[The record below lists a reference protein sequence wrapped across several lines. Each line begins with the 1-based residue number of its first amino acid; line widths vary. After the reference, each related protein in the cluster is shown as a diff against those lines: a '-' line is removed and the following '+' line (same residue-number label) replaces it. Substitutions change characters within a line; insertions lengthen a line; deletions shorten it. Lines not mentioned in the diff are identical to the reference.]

1 MALRRAVMRA
11 HRTNGKHVKRREGR
25 GPRWLAAVAVAA
37 AGVVVPGTVAAP
49 AEAAVPLT
57 NVTGAV
63 SDVRGVDGTD
73 AQCINYN
80 PAAGTASAG
89 EVDVAYGRPSGES
102 CPGSLDLSKQSGVGF
117 DASAPGTVTPSQPFL
132 LASII
137 HYNNPIQGLTYP
149 AGTRS
154 AFIGGTLTL
163 RLGDFQGNPTVE
175 YPWLLEE
182 TANSGTCPYGAT
194 DGVLCD
200 DRLSFTDP
208 SGSRSV
214 VDTSGQH
221 YRLTISSIAKAAGEQ
236 CPATPPASSTDAFVT
251 KERAKTTG
259 CVYGI
264 LDPVRQVTIEKRTR
278 PQGAPDTFTFDQTG
292 RTIDGTLPATSTLGD
307 RETKTY
313 EIAGDASFTERD
325 SAGWALTDLACTGD
339 TSGVRIDKAAAR
351 FEVGALGGDV
361 HCVFTNAQGGA
372 IVEKRDADGGALI
385 GPATFRFENTGGS
398 APAIVVTDNAAP
410 DVDPTLGRV
419 EVRGLVPGAWTVTET
434 KAPQGYEIDAP
445 GPVAFTVSADDTT
458 PVKVPAFTDSRKKS
472 ALAVIK
478 HESRPDGTVT
488 DKIVPGATFQL
499 WRETNGQAGL
509 QPAGDTAVGVPCTT
523 AGTDPCTVGGLDFGT
538 YYWQETQ
545 APQGY
550 QLPPNAVSDPI
561 VIDASNAGG
570 QAPVTVIGDPQK
582 RSELTIT
589 KYDAI
594 TGKTLPGA
602 TFALYRESNGQNGL
616 QTGGD
621 TLVESCVTGADGT
634 CTIDDLPFGDYWWLE
649 TAAPEGYEIPGYPM
663 VGAIRIDAVNAGGPI
678 IQSGLA
684 DPQTLSA
691 LTVEKKDAV
700 TGAELDGAV
709 FDLRKVAADGSE
721 TTYATCTTQG
731 GRCTV
736 GELEF
741 GTYYWHERTPPVG
754 YELPADRDSD
764 PIEITPQNA
773 GDDFAVTTMR
783 DPQTTSALAVL
794 KQDGETEETVDGATF
809 ALYSET
815 NGTPGL
821 QPGGDTQVGECT
833 TSGGE
838 PCMIEGLAHG
848 TYYWL
853 ETAAPQGYEL
863 PVDAQSGPI
872 VVTAQNAG
880 TTFPVTVIGDPQK
893 KSELSVLKH
902 DADTGA
908 VVAGATFE
916 LWRDADRSGTFD
928 RAADVEVAECTTT
941 GTDPCA
947 VDPVG
952 FGTYFWVET
961 KAPQG
966 YELPA
971 HPVSEPVVVSAANA
985 GSTFTPVPVADPQLR
1000 SALDLVKTDA
1010 ADGRTLAGA
1019 VFQLYADTDG
1029 NGKHDDGEPM
1039 AGGPRTTDAQGTIRW
1054 SDLLHGAY
1062 VAVELAAPD
1071 GYLLPKDAEHPVEIT
1086 TDNAGT
1092 TLTIDVE
1099 NERKPEPPKPGEVGG
1114 IVDHGG
1120 DGGHVSGG
1128 GLPNTGAPTYAL
1140 QLSLL
1145 AGVML
1150 LLGAWLLVVNRRL
1163 REE

>member
-1 MALRRAVMRA
+1 MGRAVMRA
-11 HRTNGKHVKRREGR
+11 HRKNTHARTRGSGGR
-25 GPRWLAAVAVAA
+25 WIAALAVAV

-49 AEAAVPLT
+49 AQAAVPLT
-57 NVTGAV
+57 NITGAV
-63 SDVRGVDGTD
+63 SGVGGVDGTVAD
-73 AQCINYN
+73 CINYN

-89 EVDVAYGRPSGES
+89 EVNVAYGRPSGES
-102 CPGSLDLSKQSGVGF
+102 CPGSLDLGRQSGVGF
-117 DASAPGTVTPSQPFL
+117 DASAPGSVTAGQPFL

-149 AGTRS
+149 AGTSS
-154 AFIGGTLTL
+154 AYIGGTLTL
-163 RLGDFQGNPTVE
+163 RLGDFQGNPTVA

-182 TANSGTCPYGAT
+182 TANSGDCPYGAT
-194 DGVLCD
+194 DGVKCD

-214 VDTSGQH
+214 VDSSGQH
-221 YRLTISSIAKAAGEQ
+221 YRLTISSIAKAGGEQ
-236 CPATPPASSTDAFVT
+236 CPASPPANSTDAFVT

-259 CVYGI
+259 CVYGT

-278 PQGAPDTFTFDQTG
+278 PQGAADRFTFDQTG
-292 RTIDGTLPATSTLGD
+292 PTIDGNLPATSTLGD
-307 RETKTY
+307 RDTKTY
-313 EIAGDASFTERD
+313 EIAGDASFTERA
-325 SAGWALTDLACTGD
+325 STGWALTDLACTGD
-339 TSGVRIDKAAAR
+339 TSGVRIDKDNAR
-351 FEVGALGGDV
+351 FDVGAVGGDV
-361 HCVFTNAQGGA
+361 HCTFTNAQGGA
-372 IVEKRDADGGALI
+372 IVEKRDADGNALL
-385 GPATFRFENTGGS
+385 GGATFRFDKTTGSGGA
-398 APAIVVTDNAAP
+398 APAIVVTDNQAP
-410 DVDPTLGRV
+410 DVDPTAGRV
-419 EVRGLVPGAWTVTET
+419 EVRGLIPGTWTVTET
-434 KAPQGYEIDAP
+434 QAPQGYEIDNP
-445 GPVAFTVSADDTT
+445 NPVAFTVSADDTT
-458 PVKVPAFTDSRKKS
+458 PVTVPAFTDTRKKS
-472 ALAVIK
+472 SLSVIK

-488 DKIVPGATFQL
+488 DKIVPGAQFQL

-509 QPAGDTAVGVPCTT
+509 QTAGDTKVGVPCTT
-523 AGTDPCTVGGLDFGT
+523 TGTAPCTVGGLDFGT

-550 QLPPNAVSDPI
+550 QLPPDAVSDPI
-561 VIDASNAGG
+561 VIDAANAGG

-602 TFALYRESNGQNGL
+602 TFALYRESNDQNGL
-616 QTGGD
+616 QTAQPGGD
-621 TLVESCVTGADGT
+621 TLVETCVSGADGT
-634 CTIDDLPFGDYWWLE
+634 CTVDDLPFGQYWWLE
-649 TAAPEGYEIPGYPM
+649 TAAPEGYTIPGYPI
-663 VGAIRIDAVNAGGPI
+663 VGIIEVNAVNAGGPI
-678 IQSGLA
+678 IQSGLS
-684 DPQTLSA
+684 DPQVVSA
-691 LTVEKKDAV
+691 LTIEKKDAV

-721 TTYATCTTQG
+721 STYGSCTTQG
-731 GRCTV
+731 GRCTI

-773 GDDFAVTTMR
+773 GEDFAVTTMR
-783 DPQTTSALAVL
+783 DPQTTSALSVL
-794 KQDGETEETVDGATF
+794 KQDGETKETVDGATF
-809 ALYSET
+809 ALFSET

-821 QPGGDTQVGECT
+821 QPGSDTKVSECT

-838 PCMIEGLAHG
+838 PCTIEGLAHG

-902 DADTGA
+902 DAETGA

-928 RAADVEVAECTTT
+928 RANDVKVAECTTA
-941 GTDPCA
+941 GTDPCT

-971 HPVSEPVVVSAANA
+971 NPVSDPVVVSAANA

-1010 ADGRTLAGA
+1010 KDGKTLAGA

-1029 NGKHDDGEPM
+1029 NGAVDDGEPKV
-1039 AGGPRTTDAQGTIRW
+1039 GGPRTTGAQGTIRW
-1054 SDLLHGAY
+1054 SELLHGAY
-1062 VAVELAAPD
+1062 VAVEVAAPT
-1071 GYLLPKDAEHPVEIT
+1071 GYVLPKDAEHAVEVT
-1086 TDNAGT
+1086 TENAGT
-1092 TLTIDVE
+1092 TLTIDVT
-1099 NERKPEPPKPGEVGG
+1099 NERKPDKPGEVGG
-1114 IVDHGG
+1114 IDEEK
-1120 DGGHVSGG
+1120 GGHVSGG
-1128 GLPNTGAPTYAL
+1128 GLPNTGAPTYAV